1 MADNGATV
9 GPKDSRV
16 LYWSMHTKI
25 REHQKARNEPKSKI
39 KTCEK
44 QPFST
49 NPETADLQNYRRFV
63 CFSESAATA
72 AVRMWLD
79 ILCPGGLG
87 VSGGSRR
94 QLSGARSWGVRGGP
108 PDTPDT
114 PDTPGHPRTP
124 RIRDLDRL
132 LPRRDDSRGA
142 KQGRAQQGE
151 ADRAA
156 SMPTPSRLSPERS
169 ASKYG
174 RARDEFGSE
183 VFSVETL
190 KRAPVFHTLR
200 SKIPV
205 SSKSRSQS

>member
-1 MADNGATV
+1 MPSVPPDGPGGFLPVARAVDHGAKAGTANFQPSRVVSYLKVLAKAADRSSVRLCVFSHVAHTDPQMADNGATV

-72 AVRMWLD
+72 AVRMCLD

-94 QLSGARSWGVRGGP
+94 QLSGARSWGVRGGK
-108 PDTPDT
+108 
-114 PDTPGHPRTP
+114 
-124 RIRDLDRL
+124 
-132 LPRRDDSRGA
+132 LPLIGGLG
-142 KQGRAQQGE
+142 GRN
-151 ADRAA
+151 
-156 SMPTPSRLSPERS
+156 PKP
-169 ASKYG
+169 
-174 RARDEFGSE
+174 
-183 VFSVETL
+183 
-190 KRAPVFHTLR
+190 
-200 SKIPV
+200 
-205 SSKSRSQS
+205 